1 VKGKPR
7 ILIIDNSQYVT
18 GALKAILNFCL
29 YSKASFDFIFILP
42 KNSKAIPYVK
52 EQEFPVIG
60 LPFVELQRKWRSAL
74 VYLPMLLINGCRV
87 KRIVQKKNV
96 SLVHANDFYN
106 LTGVVAKAMGGSFK
120 LITHVRFMPDRFPSV
135 LVKSWLYLNI
145 KYADAVIAV
154 SGAVKK
160 RLPESPKV
168 HLIYDGINYFPF
180 VRNKTKQKEVIN
192 LLYLAHYIPGKGQ
205 DLALEAFYK
214 AYQHNGNLRLRFVGG
229 DTGLEKNRMFR
240 NQLMAKAK
248 ELGLVRVVEF
258 KGPVKSIDK
267 EMAFADVA
275 LNFSESESFSM
286 TCLEA
291 LVNGVPLIASDCGG
305 PAELFEHEISGLLVA
320 NKDIEAMCRAI
331 LHLTGDME
339 KRLKFSE
346 NSINYVKKKFSSKAT
361 FQKLSNVYKAILL
374 DP

>member
-1 VKGKPR
+1 MKGKPR

-52 EQEFPVIG
+52 EQGFPVIG
-60 LPFVELQRKWRSAL
+60 LPFVELQRKWSSAL
-74 VYLPMLLINGCRV
+74 AYLPMLLINGCRV
-87 KRIVQKKNV
+87 KRVVQKEKV

-160 RLPESPKV
+160 HLPESPKV

-180 VRNKTKQKEVIN
+180 VRNKPKQKEVIN

-205 DLALEAFYK
+205 ELALEAFYK
-214 AYQHNGNLRLRFVGG
+214 AYQQNGNLRLRFVGG

-258 KGPVKSIDK
+258 KGPVKSINK
-267 EMAFADVA
+267 EMALADVA

-339 KRLKFSE
+339 KRLKFSK
-346 NSINYVKKKFSSKAT
+346 NSVIYVKKKFSSKAT
-361 FQKLSNVYKAILL
+361 FQKLSNVYKAALL